1 MSRAIEFF
9 YDFRSPYSYLAFTQL
24 AELASSIDF
33 KPIKVLTVMEKVG
46 NTPTTI
52 TCAAKGR
59 YAHIDLGRWANRYG
73 LTLNRSDMRT
83 NDGEAM
89 ARAVIAAEVD
99 DRAAVTLALYRAI
112 WSHGRSLTTS
122 KDVVEELASAGINTA
137 DIAGRIDTEEATL
150 QLDKLTDE
158 AATRGVF
165 GSPTMIFN
173 NQMFFGNDRIDFL
186 REELARVEAAA

>member
-1 MSRAIEFF
+1 MSRTVEFF

-24 AELASSIDF
+24 TELASSIDF
-33 KPIKVLTVMEKVG
+33 KPMKVLIVMEKVG

-52 TCAAKGR
+52 TCAPKGR
-59 YAHIDLGRWANRYG
+59 YARIDLGRWANRYG
-73 LTLNRSDMRT
+73 LRFNPSDMRT

-89 ARAVIAAEVD
+89 ARAVIVAEVE
-99 DRAAVTLALYRAI
+99 DRAAVTLALFRAI
-112 WSHGRSLTTS
+112 WSDGRSLATS
-122 KDVVEELASAGINTA
+122 QAVVEELASAGIETA
-137 DIAGRIDTEEATL
+137 VIAARIDTEEAVM

-165 GSPTMIFN
+165 GSPTMIVN
-173 NQMFFGNDRIDFL
+173 NEMFFGNDRIDFL